1 MRLSSRTTLSLLTLS
16 LLAVSVASLALGS
29 AQIENVW
36 SYIFNPLLN
45 PASSAHQIIWDIRAP
60 RVAAALIVGVM
71 LAIAGVLAQG
81 GANNP
86 LADPAIIGTTAG
98 ASLGVLL
105 GVFFNIVSIGSVG
118 SVVFAT
124 IGALGATLLVFSLAR
139 SSMQLV
145 IIGIGVSAI
154 LSAVVGLAISIV
166 DRADARSVSF
176 WAFGSLSLVTL
187 DSLWMLLPIAV
198 LGAIAAW
205 RIAPSLDLL
214 SLGDTSASH
223 LGFAPQKIRAKA
235 FLILALLV
243 AAAVTTVGTIS
254 FLALAAPHIA
264 RSFVGP
270 RARKL
275 IPVAALNGALIL
287 LIADTAARSIAPP
300 LELPIGLITSLIGAP
315 ILILAVK
322 KSAQVWR

>member
-1 MRLSSRTTLSLLTLS
+1 MKISPRLTLS
-16 LLAVSVASLALGS
+16 LFALLLLAASIISMAVGS

-36 SYIFNPLLN
+36 RYIFNPSLN
-45 PASSAHQIIWDIRAP
+45 PASSSHQIIWDIRAP
-60 RVAAALIVGVM
+60 RIAAALIVGAM

-86 LADPAIIGTTAG
+86 LADPAIIGTSAG

-105 GVFFNIVSIGSVG
+105 GVFFNVVSIGSVG

-124 IGALGATLLVFSLAR
+124 IGALGSTLLVFSLAR

-205 RIAPSLDLL
+205 WIAPSLDLL

-223 LGFAPQKIRAKA
+223 LGFAPQKIRSRA

-264 RSFVGP
+264 RGFVGP

-275 IPVAALNGALIL
+275 IPVAALIGALIL